1 MELSGDN
8 FLRRGVAPSERGLG
22 VVVLISS
29 VWRQRALVWE
39 MARREMTDMHAG
51 QAAGAVWL
59 AVHPLLMFAVY
70 AFLFTVV
77 FSVRIGSN
85 GPSDYLVY
93 LFSGLAPWLITQDI
107 MSRSAG
113 VVLANATIVK
123 KVSFPIEVLVAKAI
137 LSSLLVQMTLF
148 ICVIQFIII
157 SRGAV
162 SWMFFFLPVVF
173 ILHILLLW
181 GISLFLA
188 SITIYFRDTAEFVRV
203 FVTINIY
210 LMPIVY
216 LPGMV
221 PASLQFVLYLNP
233 FSYLIWCYQD
243 VLYFGSFTNPRAW
256 IVLPVFSG
264 LMLALGSYV
273 FSRLRHHFSSV
284 M

>member
-1 MELSGDN
+1 MELSGDK
-8 FLRRGVAPSERGLG
+8 FLRRGVAPRERGLG
-22 VVVLISS
+22 ILVLMRS
-29 VWRQRALVWE
+29 VWRQRTLVWE

-51 QAAGAVWL
+51 QAAGIVWL

-70 AFLFTVV
+70 AFLFTIV

-93 LFSGLAPWLITQDI
+93 LFSGLAPWLLTQDI
-107 MSRSAG
+107 MSRATG
-113 VVLANATIVK
+113 VVLANSTIVK
-123 KVSFPIEVLVAKAI
+123 KVSFPIEVLIAKTV
-137 LSSLLVQMTLF
+137 LSSLIVQLVLF
-148 ICVIQFIII
+148 SCVVIFTIV
-157 SRGAV
+157 SRGTL
-162 SWMFFFLPVVF
+162 SWMFLLLPVVF
-173 ILHILLLW
+173 VIHMCLIW
-181 GISLFLA
+181 GISLLLA
-188 SITIYFRDTAEFVRV
+188 SVTPYFRDTAEMVRV

-221 PASLQFVLYLNP
+221 PNTLRFVTNLNP

-243 VLYFGSFTNPRAW
+243 VLYFGNFTNARAW
-256 IVLPVFSG
+256 FILPIFAFF
-264 LMLALGSYV
+264 MLALGSYV

>member
-1 MELSGDN
+1 MEPISNTL
-8 FLRRGVAPSERGLG
+8 LRREVAPAERNLG
-22 VVVLISS
+22 IFQLIRSI
-29 VWRQRALVWE
+29 WRNRALVWE

-59 AVHPLLMFAVY
+59 AVHPILLFAVY

-113 VVLANATIVK
+113 VVLANSTIVK
-123 KVSFPIEVLVAKAI
+123 KVSFPIEVLVAKTI
-137 LSSLLVQMTLF
+137 LSSLLVQMVLF
-148 ICVIQFIII
+148 TCVIAFTVI
-157 SRGAV
+157 SRGSI
-162 SWMFFFLPVVF
+162 SWMFLLLPVVF
-173 ILHILLLW
+173 LLHMCLLW
-181 GISLFLA
+181 GLSLFLA
-188 SITIYFRDTAEFVRV
+188 SMTPYFRDTGEIVRV

-221 PASLQFVLYLNP
+221 PETLQFMLHINP

-243 VLYFGSFTNPRAW
+243 VLYYNNFTNPRAW
-256 IVLPVFSG
+256 FVLPVFAG
-264 LMLALGSYV
+264 VMLALGSYV

>member
-1 MELSGDN
+1 MELSGDS
-8 FLRRGVAPSERGLG
+8 FLRRGSAPNERGLG
-22 VVVLISS
+22 IVVLIRS

-77 FSVRIGSN
+77 FKVRIGSS

-93 LFSGLAPWLITQDI
+93 LFAGLAPWLLTQDI
-107 MSRSAG
+107 MSRAAG
-113 VVLANATIVK
+113 VVMSNSTIVK
-123 KVSFPIEVLVAKAI
+123 KVSFPLEVLVAKTI
-137 LSSLLVQMTLF
+137 LSSLLVQMVLF
-148 ICVIQFIII
+148 TCVIIFNVI
-157 SRGAV
+157 SRGTI
-162 SWMFFFLPVVF
+162 SWMFLLLPVVF
-173 ILHILLLW
+173 FLHMCLIW
-181 GISLFLA
+181 GLSLFLA
-188 SITIYFRDTAEFVRV
+188 SMTPYFRDTGEFVRV

-221 PASLQFVLYLNP
+221 PGSLQFMLHINP

-243 VLYFGSFTNPRAW
+243 VLYYNSFTNPRAW
-256 IVLPVFSG
+256 IVLPIFAG